1 MNMKPRKPIPQPK
14 KQVQVDLK
22 DAETMKCANCGNSI
36 FIQGYIVKKISAI
49 MSPTGQE
56 VIAPVQVFNCGSCG
70 ELLPLGD
77 DINELI

>member
-1 MNMKPRKPIPQPK
+1 MKPRKPIPQPK

-56 VIAPVQVFNCGSCG
+56 VIAPVQVFNCGRCG
-70 ELLPLGD
+70 ELLPVGD